1 MENNSI
7 NSMPTVEQL
16 ERELKRE
23 KYNKRY
29 GRVLRSTI
37 YTLIIVAAIAVLIA
51 TLWMPVLQIYGNS
64 MEPHL
69 QDGDIVVSVKANT
82 FEQGDVIAFYY
93 NNKILIKRVI
103 ATDGDWVNISEDG
116 SVFVNGEELQEIY
129 VSQKAMG
136 ECNIELPYQVPE
148 DRLFVMGDNR
158 ADSIDSRHS
167 TVGCVAKEQII
178 GRLLVKVWPL
188 NRLTLIK

>member
-148 DRLFVMGDNR
+148 DRLL
-158 ADSIDSRHS
+158 
-167 TVGCVAKEQII
+167 II
-178 GRLLVKVWPL
+178 NTFSWD
-188 NRLTLIK
+188 